1 MWGSPHEPLVENPPR
16 YGGGGGG
23 APLGVASVEVPLHPA
38 ASRRGSPPRAG
49 EDLKIELPSTREES
63 WRWGDPAAIAA
74 AAELPRG
81 DVLEAG
87 EWFLDLPGARAVFVD
102 GVLDEGRSDLRHV
115 TIVPIDGGSHVLGRR
130 TTGLGWSLRVE
141 ADATAEL
148 IQIVHIATGGD
159 NQVPAE
165 IVLVAGASASVVETF
180 VGAGWSNRSTR
191 MALGK
196 GAKLARAVRLLQVD
210 GFVSLR
216 DEAEIGAEAS
226 LIVTVLGAGDAGTRI
241 DGSIT
246 VTGDDAFAEYGG
258 ALLTRN
264 DQRQECAVSVR
275 HAALNGQSKQIWRA
289 VAADKS
295 TASLAARVEVARD
308 AQKTDG
314 VQSLRGL
321 LLQRTATVNL
331 KPELEIFADDVKCA
345 HGATVGELDQRAL
358 FYMQSRGIPH
368 AKAQALL
375 TRAFVGDAFAQ
386 IADETVREAFVVDAD
401 AWLERAL

>member
-1 MWGSPHEPLVENPPR
+1 ML
-16 YGGGGGG
+16 
-23 APLGVASVEVPLHPA
+23 L
-38 ASRRGSPPRAG
+38 
-49 EDLKIELPSTREES
+49 DLPSTREES

-74 AAELPRG
+74 AAGLPRG
-81 DVLEAG
+81 EQLAG
-87 EWFLDLPGARAVFVD
+87 AWFLDLEGARAVFVD

-115 TIVPIDGGSHVLGRR
+115 AIAPLEGGEHVLGRR
-130 TTGLGWSLRVE
+130 TTGHGWSLRV
-141 ADATAEL
+141 DANALAEL
-148 IQIVHIATGGD
+148 IQIVHISTGGD
-159 NQVPAE
+159 NQLPAE
-165 IVLVAGASASVVETF
+165 IVLAGGAQASVVETY
-180 VGAGWSNRSTR
+180 VGTGWSNRSTR
-191 MALGK
+191 MTLGA
-196 GAKLARAVRLLQVD
+196 GAKLTRAVRLLQAS

-216 DEAEIGAEAS
+216 DEADIGAEAS

-241 DGSIT
+241 DGAIT
-246 VTGDDAFAEYGG
+246 VSGDDAFAEYGG

-264 DQRQECAVSVR
+264 AQKQECAVSVR

-289 VAADKS
+289 VAADTS

-321 LLQRTATVNL
+321 LLKRTATVNL

-386 IADETVREAFVVDAD
+386 IADETVRDAFVADAD
-401 AWLERAL
+401 TWLEAAL

>member
-1 MWGSPHEPLVENPPR
+1 MTML
-16 YGGGGGG
+16 
-23 APLGVASVEVPLHPA
+23 L
-38 ASRRGSPPRAG
+38 
-49 EDLKIELPSTREES
+49 DLPSTREES
-63 WRWGDPAAIAA
+63 WRWGDPEAIAA
-74 AAELPRG
+74 AAGLPRG
-81 DVLEAG
+81 AALDANA
-87 EWFLDLPGARAVFVD
+87 WFMDLPGARALFVD
-102 GVLDEGRSDLRHV
+102 GVLDQGRSDLRHV
-115 TIVPIDGGSHVLGRR
+115 TMTAIHGGEHALGRR
-130 TTGLGWSLRVE
+130 TTGSGWSIQVE
-141 ADATAEL
+141 ANAGVEL
-148 IQIVHIATGGD
+148 LQIVHIATGGD
-159 NQVPAE
+159 NQLPAE
-165 IVLVAGASASVVETF
+165 IVLADGASASVVETY

-196 GAKLARAVRLLQVD
+196 GAKLTRAVRLLQAG

-216 DEAEIGAEAS
+216 DEVEIGAEAS

-241 DGSIT
+241 DGAIT

-321 LLQRTATVNL
+321 LLKRTATVNL

-386 IADETVREAFVVDAD
+386 IADETVRDAFVADAD
-401 AWLERAL
+401 AWLEAAL

>member
-1 MWGSPHEPLVENPPR
+1 MSLLSKILPGTGRGTSEA
-16 YGGGGGG
+16 GGGG

-216 DEAEIGAEAS
+216 DEAE
-226 LIVTVLGAGDAGTRI
+226 TRI

>member
-1 MWGSPHEPLVENPPR
+1 VTML
-16 YGGGGGG
+16 
-23 APLGVASVEVPLHPA
+23 L
-38 ASRRGSPPRAG
+38 
-49 EDLKIELPSTREES
+49 ELPSTREES

-74 AAELPRG
+74 AAGLPRG
-81 DVLEAG
+81 EALAG
-87 EWFLDLPGARAVFVD
+87 SWFLELEGARAVFVD

-115 TIVPIDGGSHVLGRR
+115 AIAPLEGGTHVLGAR
-130 TTGLGWSLRVE
+130 TTGHGWSLRVE
-141 ADATAEL
+141 AHASAEL
-148 IQIVHIATGGD
+148 IQIVHIATGGE
-159 NQVPAE
+159 NHVPAE
-165 IVLVAGASASVVETF
+165 IVLADGAQASVVETY
-180 VGAGWSNRSTR
+180 VGTGWSNRSTR
-191 MALGK
+191 MTLGA
-196 GAKLARAVRLLQVD
+196 GAKLTRAVRLLQAS

-216 DEAEIGAEAS
+216 DEADVGAEAS

-241 DGSIT
+241 DGTIT
-246 VTGDDAFAEYGG
+246 VSGDDAFAEYGG

-264 DQRQECAVSVR
+264 AQKQECALSVR

-289 VAADKS
+289 VAADTS

-321 LLQRTATVNL
+321 LLKRTATVNL

-386 IADETVREAFVVDAD
+386 IADETVRDAFVADAD
-401 AWLERAL
+401 AWLEAAL